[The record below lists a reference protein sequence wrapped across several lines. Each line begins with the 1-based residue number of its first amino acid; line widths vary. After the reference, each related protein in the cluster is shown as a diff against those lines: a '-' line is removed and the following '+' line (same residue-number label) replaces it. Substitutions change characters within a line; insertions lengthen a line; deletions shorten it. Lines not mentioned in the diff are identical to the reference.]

1 MLLLDT
7 HVFLWL
13 ASNDNRLSQRFLA
26 RIESERPQL
35 LFSAASTWEMGIK
48 EASGKLKLPQPYPE
62 YVSTR
67 MLDGN
72 IEELP
77 IRIRH
82 SLVAAH
88 LPMHHRDPFDRMLAA
103 QSLTER
109 LPLVSSDPIFI
120 RYGVELID
128 PTR

>member
-13 ASNDNRLSQRFLA
+13 TTKSDRLSHRFIE
-26 RIESERPQL
+26 RILVDRPQL
-35 LFSAASTWEMGIK
+35 FFSAASVWEMGIK

-67 MLDGN
+67 MSDGQ

-77 IRIRH
+77 IRIKH
-82 SLVAAH
+82 GIVAAH

-103 QSLTER
+103 QSLAER
-109 LPLVSSDPIFI
+109 LTLVSSDPIFG
-120 RYGVELID
+120 RYGVDVLD